1 MIVRTKRNICFFF
14 QLSGGTFRSLIEG
27 GISSETIEKIVTDA
41 VVGGILLVNKFAL
54 FIAVNALLIF
64 APGVGLA
71 QGQPV
76 PDASQ
81 TLGQSLGQTPGA
93 DPIKAEQVSPD
104 DVEPAGA
111 PLAAATPEPA
121 QQGEPGSDAIARGLD
136 VGAIAI
142 FGLQTMTPGDFA
154 AVIAPCIGKRMDADD
169 LSELTNSIAKRA
181 QAAGLPFATAQ
192 ITPQRLRSGVI
203 AVEVDEGIIDE
214 VRLEGADHAGVRAA
228 LAPLVSGKP
237 VRIQELERRLLLAA
251 DIDGVRIT
259 GRRYM
264 RENGRGIL
272 IVTVSRNRFA
282 VRATLTNEG
291 TRVVGREQLTLVADI
306 NGVLASDDSVSFTWS
321 GTPAQPGE
329 LQFGRVRYEKRV
341 SRSGTEVIVTG
352 AMALTRPGAYLAPLE
367 IRSRS
372 WQAGLSVLQPLVRRR
387 SRSLWFQAD
396 FNLRNL
402 HQTLR
407 GALSRDERI
416 VTTRGSLFGYTA
428 LLGGRLRGNVS
439 VTQGLR
445 ILSASMPDNPFAS
458 RLDSDGTFTTLGFSG
473 DWTGAVAGPVSLRM
487 AMQGQLASQ
496 ALPVSEELGLGGTN
510 FLRGYDWFERSGD
523 EGIMGLAEL
532 RYGLNKPFA
541 AVRRAEFYGFLDG
554 GTLSNRDSGTGG
566 GTLASG
572 GGGIRVDFVRS
583 VSAGLE
589 VAVPL
594 TGERYDTGDRRSRV
608 NFRVSTSF

>member
-1 MIVRTKRNICFFF
+1 MVSAVLLVKIVRKSR
-14 QLSGGTFRSLIEG
+14 LI
-27 GISSETIEKIVTDA
+27 
-41 VVGGILLVNKFAL
+41 
-54 FIAVNALLIF
+54 IAVKALLMF
-64 APGVGLA
+64 TPGVSLA
-71 QGQPV
+71 QGQTV
-76 PDASQ
+76 PDALQTIGQ
-81 TLGQSLGQTPGA
+81 TLGQAPVQTPNA
-93 DPIKAEQVSPD
+93 ERIEAEQISLD
-104 DVEPAGA
+104 DTDLAGA
-111 PLAAATPEPA
+111 SFAAATPELA
-121 QQGEPGSDAIARGLD
+121 EQSEPGATAISRGLD

-142 FGLQTMTPGDFA
+142 LGLQAMTPGDFA
-154 AVIAPCIGKRMDADD
+154 AVIAPCIGKRMDEDD

-181 QAAGLPFATAQ
+181 QAEGLPFATAQ
-192 ITPQRLRSGVI
+192 IAPQRLRSGVI

-214 VRLEGADHAGVRAA
+214 VRLEGTDHAGVRAA

-237 VRIQELERRLLLAA
+237 VRIPELERRLLLAA

-259 GRRYM
+259 GRRYI
-264 RENGRGIL
+264 RENGRGVL
-272 IVTVSRNRFA
+272 IVNVSRNRFA
-282 VRATLTNEG
+282 ARATLANEG

-306 NGVLASDDSVSFTWS
+306 NGVLAADDSVSFTWS
-321 GTPAQPGE
+321 STPTQPGE

-341 SRSGTEVIVTG
+341 SKSGTEVIVTG
-352 AMALTRPGAYLAPLE
+352 AMALTRPGAYLTPLE

-387 SRSLWFQAD
+387 ARSLWFQAD
-396 FNLRNL
+396 FNVRDL

-407 GALSRDERI
+407 GNLSRDERI

-428 LLGGRLRGNVS
+428 LLGGRLRGNLS
-439 VTQGLR
+439 VTQGLG
-445 ILSASMPDNPFAS
+445 ILSASGPDNPFAS
-458 RLDSDGTFTTLGFSG
+458 RLDADGTFTSLGFSA

-496 ALPVSEELGLGGTN
+496 ALPVSEELGLGGSN

-532 RYGLNKPFA
+532 RYGLNRPFA
-541 AVRRAEFYGFLDG
+541 LVRRAEFYGFFDG
-554 GTLSNRDSGTGG
+554 GTLSNRDGGAGG
-566 GTLASG
+566 GALASG

-594 TGERYDTGDRRSRV
+594 TGERYDTGDRSSRI
-608 NFRVSTSF
+608 NFRVNTSF